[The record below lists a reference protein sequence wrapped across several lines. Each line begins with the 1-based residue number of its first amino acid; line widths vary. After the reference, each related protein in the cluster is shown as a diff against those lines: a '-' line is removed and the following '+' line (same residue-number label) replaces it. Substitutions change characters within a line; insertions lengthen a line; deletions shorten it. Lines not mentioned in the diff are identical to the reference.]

1 MKKTIAMLL
10 LTALCMTV
18 LTSCDLGNGLV
29 AELFGDLNHEDV
41 LVEDVILD
49 DVIMTPPEQWGTIE
63 VETVPVEPDIDWED
77 YTYDVTVDIG
87 VAYPD
92 ALADVVVRMVE
103 CDYPTGT
110 EYMESVSG
118 DVLGAEVVLRYNIV
132 CVSFIGTATL
142 YAGDCTVGYRI
153 GEECIFDENFWG
165 YGTDSEPEYR
175 DLRIEIPAE
184 QLTDGYNEITLIYE
198 MDGQIY
204 EIGSVVV
211 FKEVPITET
220 EFEYPVDPEEVP
232 EETID
237 A

>member
-1 MKKTIAMLL
+1 MKKLITMLL
-10 LTALCMTV
+10 LTALCLTV

-29 AELFGDLNHEDV
+29 AELFGDLNREDV

-49 DVIMTPPEQWGTIE
+49 DVIMTSPEQWGT
-63 VETVPVEPDIDWED
+63 VEPDIDWED

-92 ALADVVVRMVE
+92 VLADFAIHTIEFERPSITE
-103 CDYPTGT
+103 SSSFNGT
-110 EYMESVSG
+110 A
-118 DVLGAEVVLRYNIV
+118 LGTQHAVKYDLIS
-132 CVSFIGTATL
+132 VSFIGTATL

-153 GEECIFDENFWG
+153 GEECIFDENFWE

-175 DLRIEIPAE
+175 GLRIEIPAE
-184 QLTDGYNEITLIYE
+184 QLADGYNEITLIYE

>member
-1 MKKTIAMLL
+1 MKKILIMFL
-10 LTALCMTV
+10 LTALCLTV

-49 DVIMTPPEQWGTIE
+49 DIIMTPPEQWGT
-63 VETVPVEPDIDWED
+63 VEPDIDWED

-92 ALADVVVRMVE
+92 ALADFAIHTIEFERPSITE
-103 CDYPTGT
+103 SSSFNGT
-110 EYMESVSG
+110 A
-118 DVLGAEVVLRYNIV
+118 LGTQHAVKYDLIS
-132 CVSFIGTATL
+132 VSFIGTATL

-153 GEECIFDENFWG
+153 GEECIFDENFWE

-175 DLRIEIPAE
+175 GLRIEIPAE
-184 QLTDGYNEITLIYE
+184 QLADGYNEITLIYE

>member
-1 MKKTIAMLL
+1 MKKILIMFL
-10 LTALCMTV
+10 LTALCLTV

-49 DVIMTPPEQWGTIE
+49 DVILLPPEQWGTVE

-92 ALADVVVRMVE
+92 VLADFVIHSIA
-103 CDYPTGT
+103 CDLPEGT
-110 EYMESVSG
+110 EYMETVNGNVLETEVGLRYDVLSVSF
-118 DVLGAEVVLRYNIV
+118 V
-132 CVSFIGTATL
+132 GTATL
-142 YAGDCTVGYRI
+142 YAGDCAVGYRI
-153 GEECIFDENFWG
+153 GEECIFDESFWG

-184 QLTDGYNEITLIYE
+184 QLADGYNEITLIYE
-198 MDGQIY
+198 MGGVIY

-211 FKEVPITET
+211 YKAVPITET

-237 A
+237 G

>member
-1 MKKTIAMLL
+1 MKKLITMLL
-10 LTALCMTV
+10 LTALCLTV
-18 LTSCDLGNGLV
+18 LTSCDLGTGLV
-29 AELFGDLNHEDV
+29 AELFGDLNREDV

-49 DVIMTPPEQWGTIE
+49 DVIMTPPEQWGTVE
-63 VETVPVEPDIDWED
+63 VETVPTETDMIWEE
-77 YTYDVTVDIG
+77 YTYDVTGDIG

-92 ALADVVVRMVE
+92 ALADFAIHTIEFERPSITE
-103 CDYPTGT
+103 SSSFNGT
-110 EYMESVSG
+110 A
-118 DVLGAEVVLRYNIV
+118 LGTQHAVKYDLIS
-132 CVSFIGTATL
+132 VSFIGTATL

>member
-1 MKKTIAMLL
+1 MKKIITMLL
-10 LTALCMTV
+10 FTALCLTV

-29 AELFGDLNHEDV
+29 AELFGDLNREDV

-49 DVIMTPPEQWGTIE
+49 DVILFPPEQWGT
-63 VETVPVEPDIDWED
+63 VEPDIDWED

-92 ALADVVVRMVE
+92 VLADFSIHTIEFERPSITE
-103 CDYPTGT
+103 SSSFNGT
-110 EYMESVSG
+110 A
-118 DVLGAEVVLRYNIV
+118 LGTQHAVKYDLIS
-132 CVSFIGTATL
+132 VSFIGTATL

-153 GEECIFDENFWG
+153 GEECIFNENFWG
-165 YGTDSEPEYR
+165 DGTDSEPEYR
-175 DLRIEIPAE
+175 HLRIEIPAD

>member
-1 MKKTIAMLL
+1 MKKILIMFL
-10 LTALCMTV
+10 LTALCLTV
-18 LTSCDLGNGLV
+18 LTSCDLGNGLI
-29 AELFGDLNHEDV
+29 AELFGDLNHEDA

-49 DVIMTPPEQWGTIE
+49 DIIMTPPEQWGT
-63 VETVPVEPDIDWED
+63 VEPDIDWED

-92 ALADVVVRMVE
+92 VLADFVIHSIA
-103 CDYPTGT
+103 CDLPEGT
-110 EYMESVSG
+110 EYMETVNG
-118 DVLGAEVVLRYNIV
+118 NVLETEVGLRYDVLS
-132 CVSFIGTATL
+132 VSFIGTATL

-153 GEECIFDENFWG
+153 GEECIFNESFWE

-184 QLTDGYNEITLIYE
+184 QLADGYNEITLIYE
-198 MDGQIY
+198 MGGVIY

-232 EETID
+232 EETIN
-237 A
+237 

>member
-1 MKKTIAMLL
+1 MKKIITMLL
-10 LTALCMTV
+10 FTALCLTV

-29 AELFGDLNHEDV
+29 AELFGDLNREDV

-49 DVIMTPPEQWGTIE
+49 DVIMTPPEQWGTVE
-63 VETVPVEPDIDWED
+63 VETVPTETDMIWED

-153 GEECIFDENFWG
+153 GEECILDASFWDD
-165 YGTDSEPEYR
+165 GTDSEPEYR
-175 DLRIEIPAE
+175 NLRIEIPAD
-184 QLTDGYNEITLIYE
+184 QLTDELQKEILAVTGRFGRMSALKL
-198 MDGQIY
+198 
-204 EIGSVVV
+204 
-211 FKEVPITET
+211 KEAEKKAAAEKKVEKKA
-220 EFEYPVDPEEVP
+220 E
-232 EETID
+232 
-237 A
+237 

>member
-1 MKKTIAMLL
+1 MKKLITMLL
-10 LTALCMTV
+10 LTALCLTV

-29 AELFGDLNHEDV
+29 AELFGDLNREDV

-49 DVIMTPPEQWGTIE
+49 DVILLPPEQWGT
-63 VETVPVEPDIDWED
+63 VEPDIDWED

-92 ALADVVVRMVE
+92 ALADFAIHTIEFARPSVTEVSSVN
-103 CDYPTGT
+103 GT
-110 EYMESVSG
+110 A
-118 DVLGAEVVLRYNIV
+118 LGTQHAVKYDLIS
-132 CVSFIGTATL
+132 VSFIGTATL
-142 YAGDCTVGYRI
+142 YAGGCTVGYRI
-153 GEECIFDENFWG
+153 GEECIFDENFWE
-165 YGTDSEPEYR
+165 YCTDSEPEYR
-175 DLRIEIPAE
+175 GLRIEIPAD

>member
-1 MKKTIAMLL
+1 MKKLITMLL

-49 DVIMTPPEQWGTIE
+49 DIIMTPPEQWGT
-63 VETVPVEPDIDWED
+63 VEPDIDWED

-92 ALADVVVRMVE
+92 ALADFAIHTIEFERPSITE
-103 CDYPTGT
+103 SSSFNGT
-110 EYMESVSG
+110 A
-118 DVLGAEVVLRYNIV
+118 LGTQHAVKYDLIS
-132 CVSFIGTATL
+132 VSFIGTATL

-153 GEECIFDENFWG
+153 GEECIFDENFWE
-165 YGTDSEPEYR
+165 YVTDSEPEYR
-175 DLRIEIPAE
+175 GLRIEIPAD

>member
-41 LVEDVILD
+41 VVEDVILD
-49 DVIMTPPEQWGTIE
+49 DVIFLPPEQWGT
-63 VETVPVEPDIDWED
+63 VEPDIDWEDYED

-92 ALADVVVRMVE
+92 VLADFAIHTIEFERPSITE
-103 CDYPTGT
+103 SSSFNGT
-110 EYMESVSG
+110 VFAVKYDLISLTFVGM
-118 DVLGAEVVLRYNIV
+118 
-132 CVSFIGTATL
+132 TTL

-153 GEECIFDENFWG
+153 SEECILDASFWDD
-165 YGTDSEPEYR
+165 GTDSEPEYR
-175 DLRIEIPAE
+175 NLRIEIPAD

-204 EIGSVVV
+204 EIVSVDV
-211 FKEVPITET
+211 FKEVPTTEV
-220 EFEYPVDPEEVP
+220 EYPEPPIED
-232 EETID
+232 
-237 A
+237 

>member
-29 AELFGDLNHEDV
+29 AELFGDLNREDV

-49 DVIMTPPEQWGTIE
+49 DVIFLPPEQWGT
-63 VETVPVEPDIDWED
+63 VEPDIDWEDYED

-92 ALADVVVRMVE
+92 VLADFSIHTIEFERPSITE
-103 CDYPTGT
+103 SSSFNGT
-110 EYMESVSG
+110 A
-118 DVLGAEVVLRYNIV
+118 LGTQHAVKYDLISLTFV
-132 CVSFIGTATL
+132 GMATL

-153 GEECIFDENFWG
+153 GEECIFDENFWE
-165 YGTDSEPEYR
+165 YCTDSEPEYR

-198 MDGQIY
+198 MGGVIY